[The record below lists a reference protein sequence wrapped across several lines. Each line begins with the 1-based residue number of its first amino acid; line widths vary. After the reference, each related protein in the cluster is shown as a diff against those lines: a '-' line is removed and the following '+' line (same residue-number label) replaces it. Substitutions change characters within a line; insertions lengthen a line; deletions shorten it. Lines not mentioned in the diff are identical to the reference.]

1 MTPFMKKNKEIFKQ
15 FNLKNPHNV
24 TAYRLTL
31 DRENDLKILKVI
43 TEKISKRPILF
54 RDIFE
59 LFEQE
64 PDLLELC
71 ESTDPLEGYNKSLK
85 EDERFLNRLEKD
97 DMNEKKD

>member
-1 MTPFMKKNKEIFKQ
+1 MSYKIAQIKDNEIMTIYVFSINKS
-15 FNLKNPHNV
+15 N
-24 TAYRLTL
+24 TASELST
-31 DRENDLKILKVI
+31 
-43 TEKISKRPILF
+43 
-54 RDIFE
+54 

-97 DMNEKKD
+97 DRNEKKDYTI

>member
-1 MTPFMKKNKEIFKQ
+1 M
-15 FNLKNPHNV
+15 KNPHNV

-31 DRENDLKILKVI
+31 DRENDLKILRVI

-71 ESTDPLEGYNKSLK
+71 ESTNPLEGYNKSLK

-97 DMNEKKD
+97 DRNEKKD